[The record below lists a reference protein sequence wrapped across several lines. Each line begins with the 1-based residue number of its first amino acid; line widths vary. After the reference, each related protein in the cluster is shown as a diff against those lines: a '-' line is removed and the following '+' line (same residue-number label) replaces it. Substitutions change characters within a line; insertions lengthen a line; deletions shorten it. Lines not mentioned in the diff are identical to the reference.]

1 MAPANLC
8 CFCCTIDTAD
18 VSAGTCCVWS
28 SSGWLFVDG
37 PDSCWSREWHGL
49 ASQPGGL
56 YCEMCY
62 LKWGLYVKPGQQ
74 YELSPSCEALA
85 LSVGVKFLKK
95 PKHKSNPFLCICGRV
110 FNTGNLETHL
120 RAFHANQYVQHSDEE
135 EQYANEV
142 QTYILEQV
150 VHVSDCSDSRLNG
163 TYLMETCNHGKPV
176 YEKEIASA
184 ADVNA
189 FIYFWDDRD
198 GKSLCGWWMG
208 PVVGS
213 AQVWAFNHGHHSKEN
228 LMLPTRGWKVP
239 WYGAVDIDL
248 EVISDASKKDSK
260 VKSLLAD
267 VARLERFLSD
277 HVLHMVSQESWRTG
291 RQLMNVRQ
299 EIPATDE
306 VYKQIEKALRLAH
319 PADHHSMCRGVD
331 GLVVTKLEQI
341 SNIRLWKNYEFRMEQ
356 VRQDMQNHPPVSVA
370 SNLSSQACSWMHC
383 DPLVNEVLAIH
394 GTLHQNLDQ
403 IAQFGFDQRLARQ
416 GGLYGQGVY
425 FTDQS
430 CKSLQYSGSYQ
441 QETGCFIL
449 ARLILGCPHF
459 ATGPMSF
466 VKVEPLQD
474 PTDSSKGRCHSV
486 IANPGLLTGMD
497 STQVHRE
504 FVIFDGAQAYPEM
517 IVHFQIR

>member
-1 MAPANLC
+1 MER
-8 CFCCTIDTAD
+8 
-18 VSAGTCCVWS
+18 
-28 SSGWLFVDG
+28 SSGHRSTV
-37 PDSCWSREWHGL
+37 
-49 ASQPGGL
+49 
-56 YCEMCY
+56 
-62 LKWGLYVKPGQQ
+62 
-74 YELSPSCEALA
+74 
-85 LSVGVKFLKK
+85 
-95 PKHKSNPFLCICGRV
+95 
-110 FNTGNLETHL
+110 
-120 RAFHANQYVQHSDEE
+120 
-135 EQYANEV
+135 
-142 QTYILEQV
+142 
-150 VHVSDCSDSRLNG
+150 
-163 TYLMETCNHGKPV
+163 
-176 YEKEIASA
+176 
-184 ADVNA
+184 
-189 FIYFWDDRD
+189 
-198 GKSLCGWWMG
+198 
-208 PVVGS
+208 
-213 AQVWAFNHGHHSKEN
+213 
-228 LMLPTRGWKVP
+228 
-239 WYGAVDIDL
+239 

-306 VYKQIEKALRLAH
+306 VYMQIEKALRLAH

-466 VKVEPLQD
+466 VQVEPLQEID
-474 PTDSSKGRCHSV
+474 RFLQKVVATV
-486 IANPGLLTGMD
+486 MANPGLLTGG
-497 STQVHRE
+497 VHTSAQE
-504 FVIFDGAQAYPEM
+504 GAQAYPEM
-517 IVHFQIR
+517 IVH